1 MKLTDQEQVILK
13 AIERVGRNGLA
24 LISEVIRAVG
34 YPKATTKKVLVRLSE
49 KGAVS
54 LHRHDW
60 PRSLKPEQR
69 KLLVRIGRD
78 YFSAVSM
85 RKRNPKKKISYV
97 RWEVDYIK
105 PLYVYIKYEPD
116 LMDLSSARSDALSSL
131 TTEFGAHTHNA
142 WRIKGEPTI
151 LSKLPDDVW
160 EVKGSKG
167 WAWIGHRRK
176 KNPSKGKAAL
186 KTAGKAVKGFAQG
199 ALSAASQILGAGATA
214 LNPKGVVYKAE
225 IQDDRFR
232 VFVKGHP
239 QNNSGW
245 IKYNSHSEPI
255 RGTQEARR
263 EAAEFIRQVK
273 AGVMSLRN
281 PSKRIKIKNKYIDLV
296 IKGQAKKTPQGWLVG
311 KKTFAQGWGTVNVS
325 SGYYLDRH
333 TGMVYAK
340 RARNPKGWYE
350 LVEKWGPAQRTLKK
364 SKSIETLEKERAKL
378 SPERQQKTWIEDFQ
392 GNVVAGY
399 RGHAGWRPNPKR
411 RRNSDKKDSDHPI
424 EVTKHWRA
432 GPPGYLTP
440 WQRAHHA
447 GQKQLFETGI
457 KPAKKRNPRKGTR
470 RVGGKSSQLATR
482 RRPTRGED
490 YSDWSLPLL
499 KQYRK
504 QVVGHLKWLGQSEPK
519 AAAVV
524 RQRLA
529 DVDAELK
536 RRQSKKRNAARS
548 VHPRKTK
555 TSRARTVTKA
565 RNRSGVR
572 SVAKARKA
580 STKRSARRNPSA
592 ESIRKKF
599 AGRVTGERDVFVPSS
614 TPKGKLAKLGNLV
627 LIQTEQGTIKPVRG
641 TAVLLADTRGKLH
654 IGTTGKTDLFSGPR
668 QSFGYVKRVEYESS
682 KPHLG
687 YASPIIWHH
696 KLGEETGERPTLYA
710 DGQGGLVFRGG
721 RYRLTRR
728 GIEN

>member
-1 MKLTDQEQVILK
+1 MKLSDQEQVILK

-34 YPKATTKKVLVRLSE
+34 YPKATVKKVLVRLSE

-78 YFSAVSM
+78 YFTAVSM
-85 RKRNPKKKISYV
+85 RK
-97 RWEVDYIK
+97 
-105 PLYVYIKYEPD
+105 
-116 LMDLSSARSDALSSL
+116 
-131 TTEFGAHTHNA
+131 
-142 WRIKGEPTI
+142 
-151 LSKLPDDVW
+151 
-160 EVKGSKG
+160 
-167 WAWIGHRRK
+167 
-176 KNPSKGKAAL
+176 KNPAKQSKSKAAL

-199 ALSAASQILGAGATA
+199 TLSAASQILGAGATA
-214 LNPKGVVYKAE
+214 LNPHGMSEKAWKAE
-225 IQDDRFR
+225 ENKYRKSIANYRAKGWTLKQIKDRLWLTYGLTLQSLSDDKA
-232 VFVKGHP
+232 VFVDPFHRGGGFTLDLSAPKRGRKVPNPYLGYGRRVRFISGEYKGRTGVIQSAIQKRYDKSP
-239 QNNSGW
+239 TVYRIQIDGFPKPGGWSG
-245 IKYNSHSEPI
+245 KV
-255 RGTQEARR
+255 TAEAHQLELVTENPVRR
-263 EAAEFIRQVK
+263 
-273 AGVMSLRN
+273 
-281 PSKRIKIKNKYIDLV
+281 KIKNKYIDLV
-296 IKGQAKKTPQGWLVG
+296 IKGQAKKTPRGWQVG
-311 KKTFAQGWGTVNVS
+311 KKTFAQGRGTVNVS

-340 RARNPKGWYE
+340 RERNAVKRRRRNRDYPYWKVYHID
-350 LVEKWGPAQRTLKK
+350 TKK
-364 SKSIETLEKERAKL
+364 SPPYDKTFLGSSSFGMDKKEAIEKFRRSHYPGRLRAGTKIVAEKGVITTK
-378 SPERQQKTWIEDFQ
+378 
-392 GNVVAGY
+392 
-399 RGHAGWRPNPKR
+399 NPKR

-447 GQKQLFETGI
+447 GQSQLFETGI
-457 KPAKKRNPRKGTR
+457 KPAKKRNPKG
-470 RVGGKSSQLATR
+470 
-482 RRPTRGED
+482 
-490 YSDWSLPLL
+490 
-499 KQYRK
+499 
-504 QVVGHLKWLGQSEPK
+504 
-519 AAAVV
+519 
-524 RQRLA
+524 
-529 DVDAELK
+529 
-536 RRQSKKRNAARS
+536 KKR
-548 VHPRKTK
+548 
-555 TSRARTVTKA
+555 
-565 RNRSGVR
+565 
-572 SVAKARKA
+572 ARK
-580 STKRSARRNPSA
+580 NPSA

-641 TAVLLADTRGKLH
+641 SAVLLADTRGKLH
-654 IGTTGKTDLFSGPR
+654 IGTTSKSNLFNGPK
-668 QSFGYVKRVEYESS
+668 QSFGQVKRIEYDSS

-687 YASPIIWHH
+687 YPSPIIWHH